1 MWRSLPF
8 DGIKQAARI
17 LDCVPGVTG
26 FGRTGSKRDPNHGAD
41 PVVWGYLLAP
51 IWPLAAN
58 LLWVM
63 LLCALIA
70 SILDAGGAADE
81 GLYVLVQQWVDRLKD
96 GAPDTTITR
105 ALIRRL
111 PAFLGT
117 RTIVLQ
123 RQSEA
128 QP

>member
-1 MWRSLPF
+1 
-8 DGIKQAARI
+8 
-17 LDCVPGVTG
+17 
-26 FGRTGSKRDPNHGAD
+26 
-41 PVVWGYLLAP
+41 
-51 IWPLAAN
+51 
-58 LLWVM
+58 M
-63 LLCALIA
+63 LLYALIA

-81 GLYVLVQQWVDRLKD
+81 GLYVLVQQWVDRLNN
-96 GAPDTTITR
+96 GAPDTTTTR